1 MCSVVLMVVLCIIMI
16 GMAIQ
21 NMLYMDFINVIA
33 AEVEPKH
40 KEESQG
46 ADDTVVTSLT
56 EECFGNNEEVS
67 TLDKPG
73 T

>member
-33 AEVEPKH
+33 AEGEPKH
-40 KEESQG
+40 KMESQG

-56 EECFGNNEEVS
+56 EECFGYNEEVS
-67 TLDKPG
+67 TLEKPG